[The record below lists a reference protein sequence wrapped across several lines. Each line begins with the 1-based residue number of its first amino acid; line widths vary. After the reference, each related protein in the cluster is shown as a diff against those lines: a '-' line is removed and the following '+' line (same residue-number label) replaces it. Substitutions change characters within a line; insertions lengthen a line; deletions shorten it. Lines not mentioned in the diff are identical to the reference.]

1 MQTVWHPIRMGQMLS
16 IISIFTLS
24 EEKSSFLQGED
35 WSGTGW
41 EVGVRITEAWHFP
54 SSPVVNTS
62 PSNAGHVGS
71 IPGQGADSPH
81 ASWPKKTPKGKTEAI
96 L

>member
-1 MQTVWHPIRMGQMLS
+1 MGQMLS
-16 IISIFTLS
+16 IVSIFTLS

-71 IPGQGADSPH
+71 IPGQPTCLLA
-81 ASWPKKTPKGKTEAI
+81 KKNPEGKTEAI